1 MKKLVKIIIPILIV
15 IILGSIAYIIYENKS
30 IDNKKKNIETLL
42 GKKDYNNAI
51 SKINELPNKEQN
63 KELKDNISLYLSSK
77 EEFDKGDF
85 INSNLLI
92 DKISDVENDN
102 LKSDIYSLKNE
113 LKEKLKSEDVFN
125 KKLYKI
131 EDIIESKDYKKALE
145 EIESLE
151 NSNITDRQKEK
162 IKYLKIKINDDKL
175 KDKKDL
181 EAKKKK
187 EEERKNKEKELT
199 ANKAVE
205 KISTLKKVKDL
216 VNSGNRIIYI
226 PEKAK
231 ENNKEGF
238 KIEVLED
245 SNGKSTSKMHYFV
258 DNNYDVYELDIIKN
272 KYEKVK

>member
-51 SKINELPNKEQN
+51 SKINELPNNEQN

-92 DKISDVENDN
+92 DKISDVKNDN

-258 DNNYDVYELDIIKN
+258 DNNYEVYELDIIKN

>member
-1 MKKLVKIIIPILIV
+1 MKKLIKIIISILIV

-30 IDNKKKNIETLL
+30 IDNKKKEVETLL
-42 GKKDYNNAI
+42 NKKDYDNAV

-63 KELKDNISLYLSSK
+63 KELKDNITLYLSSK

-92 DKISDVENDN
+92 DKTSDVKNDN
-102 LKSDIYSLKNE
+102 LKSDIDSLKNE
-113 LKEKLKSEDVFN
+113 LKEKLKLEDVFN
-125 KKLYKI
+125 EKFYKI

-145 EIESLE
+145 EIKSLE

-162 IKYLKIKINDDKL
+162 IKYLKFKINDDKL

-199 ANKAVE
+199 ANKAIE
-205 KISTLKKVKDL
+205 KISTLKKVKEL
-216 VNSGNRIIYI
+216 VNSGNRVIYI
-226 PEKAK
+226 PEEAK

-258 DNNYDVYELDIIKN
+258 DKNYEVYELDIIKN

>member
-92 DKISDVENDN
+92 DKISDVKNDN

-145 EIESLE
+145 EIELLE

-258 DNNYDVYELDIIKN
+258 DNNYEVYELDIIKN